1 MKKYLVILLV
11 FILSSASA
19 QITKFTIKGVIAN
32 TDSIKY
38 AYLTTLSQQI
48 PISDEKIFMV
58 TPVVDGKFE
67 FNGTFDLEG
76 KDYQYASVFVE
87 ERGNI
92 SKEEALS
99 KFRNLI
105 WVTGRRRNAR
115 LLVLE
120 NLTLSID
127 EYGKTKVSKIIEG
140 GILTKQDDE
149 YKMAIRDGGRQ
160 LISFIKKY
168 PDSPISYSCVK
179 ETTSLFDAAHRDKFT
194 SLWGSPSELFNELS
208 PKLKNSKQGIEL
220 KKSIDAK
227 AKL

>member
-1 MKKYLVILLV
+1 MKKYLFILLV
-11 FILSSASA
+11 FVASSASA

-58 TPVVDGKFE
+58 IPVVNGKFE

-105 WVTGRRRNAR
+105 WVTGLRKNAR

-120 NLTLSID
+120 DLTLSID
-127 EYGKTKVSKIIEG
+127 EYGKTIESKITEK
-140 GILTKQDDE
+140 GILTRQSDE
-149 YKMAIRDGGRQ
+149 VAEAIKARNRKMID
-160 LISFIKKY
+160 FVKKY
-168 PDSPISYSCVK
+168 SDSPVAFYQVEQI
-179 ETTSLFDAAHRDKFT
+179 TSLFDESSRDRMQ
-194 SLWGSPSELFNELS
+194 SIWGSPLELFNELS
-208 PKLKNSKQGIEL
+208 PRLKNSKKGLEL
-220 KKSIDAK
+220 KKSIDDK
-227 AKL
+227 VK